1 MSNKRMKHLRELQV
15 KAASGDRLAAAALDA
30 AIYVPHHQRTPD
42 PARNRLTRRGYSGCK
57 SRPYENVGFKRGMAI
72 TAKTLQTRATSDHA
86 SISPD
91 YGFDRLQMLK
101 DRRERREAR
110 A

>member
-1 MSNKRMKHLRELQV
+1 MKHLRELQV
-15 KAASGDRLAAAALDA
+15 AAVAGDVMAQQALESELFVA
-30 AIYVPHHQRTPD
+30 HHLRQGD
-42 PARNRLTRRGYSGCK
+42 PARNRFARRGYSGCK

-72 TAKTLQTRATSDHA
+72 TAKTLQSRRSIDHG

-101 DRRERREAR
+101 DRKERRDAR
-110 A
+110 VA